1 MQELPPSPRR
11 FNDEEG
17 ERTAAPAVARLKA
30 EIAGHPLFEQLLSTH
45 VACLRVATPVDQL
58 PRLDAQLARSNEV
71 LSNYSGVSA
80 AAAAAEDDA
89 SYRARELHQFMMA
102 VWKAGEG
109 FANGSQRSITLIQ
122 QKRFAHTQVDT
133 IIVDK
138 FKLSNAAKDVLDCCP
153 LDVGHMRAFVVFFF
167 VVDTYPSRIADQFF
181 ILLKEIIRPARCWD
195 AIKLGLSLICSKA
208 SSIWASIRRSFS
220 AGVHGTQG
228 LQLVPLHTI
237 LISILAR
244 GYEGWING
252 EANILITRGL
262 VGRLSNTPNVGF
274 AYEVQNVVDY
284 LASHGVRAL
293 PGRRYDTREL
303 MGQNWIIVPSTV
315 TVPLQPTAVI
325 TNNLIDG
332 RISLHFN
339 NYQAA
344 RIPTPPRYNSRDN
357 EESDEEQ
364 MYMVAVLT
372 LDEEEEEEEE
382 VFYIKKITSTAKTPR
397 RASKGVAG
405 YDLAIDQDYI
415 IPPQGQE
422 LLSTGISIKTPVDTY
437 ARIAPRSSYATKGI
451 IIGSGVLD
459 SDYRDQG
466 QTQFD
471 GVPTPS
477 GPYDLLQQYE
487 ELACYTGRTSIYNKE
502 EHDKRSHMANIEWTA
517 IKHILSSIRELEL
530 ICQLKKSNFR
540 KRSHFQGQD
549 TYWQKAL
556 PAVNEAREQL
566 QHHVRVHAMDAVIAC
581 WELEQN
587 LQVLTGASPGE
598 GTGATM
604 SGDEEDQTDGDI
616 NGSDESSDGLD
627 DMGLGYQ
634 ILEFQGYKE
643 KLADIREEILRKRR
657 AGRLPG
663 GTTCLLKAWWQS
675 HSKWPYPTEEDK
687 VTLVRQTGLQ
697 LKQINNW
704 FINQR
709 KRNWQNNTSS
719 SASLKNKCRRYTKD
733 A

>member
-1 MQELPPSPRR
+1 MWMSAPDQTLDLSFFSPNFYSIFVRFEFLIPQSFHSFVQKFDEQRRSMQELPPSPRR

-89 SYRARELHQFMMA
+89 SYRARELHQFM
-102 VWKAGEG
+102 
-109 FANGSQRSITLIQ
+109 
-122 QKRFAHTQVDT
+122 TQYLLLLFT
-133 IIVDK
+133 
-138 FKLSNAAKDVLDCCP
+138 FK
-153 LDVGHMRAFVVFFF
+153 
-167 VVDTYPSRIADQFF
+167 
-181 ILLKEIIRPARCWD
+181 
-195 AIKLGLSLICSKA
+195 
-208 SSIWASIRRSFS
+208 
-220 AGVHGTQG
+220 
-228 LQLVPLHTI
+228 
-237 LISILAR
+237 
-244 GYEGWING
+244 
-252 EANILITRGL
+252 
-262 VGRLSNTPNVGF
+262 
-274 AYEVQNVVDY
+274 
-284 LASHGVRAL
+284 
-293 PGRRYDTREL
+293 
-303 MGQNWIIVPSTV
+303 
-315 TVPLQPTAVI
+315 
-325 TNNLIDG
+325 
-332 RISLHFN
+332 
-339 NYQAA
+339 
-344 RIPTPPRYNSRDN
+344 
-357 EESDEEQ
+357 
-364 MYMVAVLT
+364 
-372 LDEEEEEEEE
+372 
-382 VFYIKKITSTAKTPR
+382 
-397 RASKGVAG
+397 
-405 YDLAIDQDYI
+405 
-415 IPPQGQE
+415 
-422 LLSTGISIKTPVDTY
+422 
-437 ARIAPRSSYATKGI
+437 
-451 IIGSGVLD
+451 
-459 SDYRDQG
+459 
-466 QTQFD
+466 
-471 GVPTPS
+471 
-477 GPYDLLQQYE
+477 
-487 ELACYTGRTSIYNKE
+487 
-502 EHDKRSHMANIEWTA
+502 
-517 IKHILSSIRELEL
+517 
-530 ICQLKKSNFR
+530 
-540 KRSHFQGQD
+540 
-549 TYWQKAL
+549 
-556 PAVNEAREQL
+556 EQL

-627 DMGLGYQ
+627 DMGFGLPNERERSLMENIRKELKQ
-634 ILEFQGYKE
+634 ELKQGYKE